1 MTSKSQLQSKIQ
13 ELEKEL
19 NSFKKQLDSY
29 KEITIENAA
38 IGDVLD
44 DGCVVVDKQGNM
56 ALLAAPATTEVRCS
70 WSKEFSEVFD
80 SLKSQ
85 GFSPSQWFI
94 PSIEQLQL
102 AKECGQHF
110 TSGFYWSSA
119 EFNSLIACS
128 LYFIT
133 GNIFSGTKSRSY
145 CVRAFRCVSF

>member
-13 ELEKEL
+13 ELENEL

-29 KEITIENAA
+29 KEITIENSKV
-38 IGDVLD
+38 GDVLD
-44 DGCVVVDKQGNM
+44 DGCVVVDKQGSM

-85 GFSPSQWFI
+85 GFNPSQWFI

-128 LYFIT
+128 LSFDNGFI
-133 GNIFSGTKSRSY
+133 GSSYKSFNLY
-145 CVRAFRCVSF
+145 VRAFRWVSF